1 MLEWLLAAEPTAR
14 LEDFHFAQGVDFL
27 TNSFAAQHYQSYIS
41 MMSPR
46 EISAAMHAA
55 YVLNVYDE
63 RVFAPA
69 DPVAEVAPA
78 KSEPAK

>member
-1 MLEWLLAAEPTAR
+1 
-14 LEDFHFAQGVDFL
+14 
-27 TNSFAAQHYQSYIS
+27 

-55 YVLNVYDE
+55 YVLNVYDR

-69 DPVAEVAPA
+69 DPPPA
-78 KSEPAK
+78 AEPAKTEKPEQKAASRPGQAR